1 MSNKHYWTEERRQE
15 QRDRINAV
23 KPWLKSTGAKT
34 AAGKATVS
42 RNAYKGGVLQQLR
55 ALNIELNREL
65 AAMREFN
72 KMARP

>member
-42 RNAYKGGVLQQLR
+42 RNAYKGGI
-55 ALNIELNREL
+55 ASNINELVKQANVMFKEQKEAIKRIV
-65 AAMREFN
+65 
-72 KMARP
+72 

>member
-34 AAGKATVS
+34 AAGQGNS
-42 RNAYKGGVLQQLR
+42 
-55 ALNIELNREL
+55 
-65 AAMREFN
+65 
-72 KMARP
+72 

>member
-34 AAGKATVS
+34 EVGKATVS
-42 RNAYKGGVLQQLR
+42 RNAYKGGI
-55 ALNIELNREL
+55 ASNINELIKQAN
-65 AAMREFN
+65 AMFKEQKEAIKRIV
-72 KMARP
+72 